1 MYKLRKLKVKTISS
15 SPTFSQNELNLFFRF
30 FSTFS
35 GKVSRVLSS
44 FKMSAET
51 VNPGSKIK
59 TDWYQTETHVVVEV
73 RLKSA
78 EGKESLKTVI
88 FLIQVFC
95 TTVVNSSG
103 FKPVLSRER
112 NKKSY
117 LGYFRRI
124 CRFHPNLT

>member
-1 MYKLRKLKVKTISS
+1 
-15 SPTFSQNELNLFFRF
+15 
-30 FSTFS
+30 
-35 GKVSRVLSS
+35 
-44 FKMSAET
+44 MSAET

-95 TTVVNSSG
+95 TTVVNSSPCYPENVIRKAIFDILG
-103 FKPVLSRER
+103 VSVDFTPTSLSVAA
-112 NKKSY
+112 KKSPMLNAGSEY
-117 LGYFRRI
+117 RLVGFDKKPIQFENR
-124 CRFHPNLT
+124 